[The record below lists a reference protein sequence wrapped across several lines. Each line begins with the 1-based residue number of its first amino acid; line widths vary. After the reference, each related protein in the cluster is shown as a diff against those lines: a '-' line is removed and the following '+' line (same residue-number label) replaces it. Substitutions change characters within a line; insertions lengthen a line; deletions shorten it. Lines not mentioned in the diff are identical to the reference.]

1 MKKLTR
7 EYSSLLWQYIDWRDP
22 PLFAPDPMDEALKNF
37 TYNPISERTR
47 IVLLEEVDYEVCIAV
62 INFEGTV
69 TLLSV
74 FS

>member
-1 MKKLTR
+1 
-7 EYSSLLWQYIDWRDP
+7 
-22 PLFAPDPMDEALKNF
+22 MDEALKNF